1 MTRRPP
7 IEYMERTR
15 AYYAALRFGEPYLW
29 ARHDDI
35 PFTRFDKPLK
45 QAQIGL
51 VTTAAPFRPEHGD
64 QGPGA
69 KYNGAAK
76 FFEVYTIST
85 ESEPDLRISHI
96 AIDRNHTTA
105 EDKNSYFPLD
115 AMRRVIGRN
124 TIRGLGPRFFG
135 LPTDRDQEC
144 TIEIYGND
152 ILKYCREDAI
162 DAVLLFPNCP
172 VCHQSVSLVARHLE
186 AHGIPTV
193 ICGCAKDIV
202 EYCGVPRFVFSDF
215 PLGNSAGKPSD
226 SRSQEHVVELAL
238 DLLISASS
246 PGQTVHNSEYW
257 AGSDEWKG
265 DYCNIEGLD
274 ARTREHLRQEFQRQQ
289 SIGYAN
295 KTSDS
300 KRDKLAEDERAG

>member
-1 MTRRPP
+1 MIRHPP
-7 IEYMERTR
+7 IQYMDRTR
-15 AYYAALRFGEPYLW
+15 AYYAALRFGEPYVW
-29 ARHDDI
+29 AHHDDS
-35 PFTRFDKPLK
+35 PFARFDMPLT
-45 QAQIGL
+45 QARIGL
-51 VTTAAPFRPEHGD
+51 VTTAAPFRSEYGD

-76 FFEVYTIST
+76 FFQVYAIST

-105 EDKNSYFPLD
+105 EDQNSYFPIT
-115 AMRRVIGRN
+115 AMRRAANRK
-124 TIRGLGPRFFG
+124 TIRSLGPRFFG

-144 TIEIYGND
+144 TVEIYGDD

-215 PLGNSAGKPSD
+215 PLGNSAGKPFD
-226 SRSQEHVVELAL
+226 SGSQERVIDLAL
-238 DLLISASS
+238 KLLISASS
-246 PGQTVHNSEYW
+246 PGQTSCNTEHW
-257 AGSDEWKG
+257 AESDEWKN
-265 DYCNIEGLD
+265 DYCDIEGLD
-274 ARTREHLRQEFQRQQ
+274 PRTRENLRQEFERQQ

-300 KRDKLAEDERAG
+300 KRDKLVGAEQAD